1 MKILLVNPPIPAA
14 WYNDEFYL
22 PSSLL
27 YLGAQLQ
34 RNGEDVEILDLK
46 TVKNS
51 QEDLSEKFYDKI
63 LLDTILKFDP
73 EIIGFG
79 CLFSGNFPDVL
90 RLSKLCKKNFRDIPI
105 IAGGIHFTI
114 YAKEILENCPSIDW
128 IALGEA
134 EETIVKI
141 VDKIKRKDND
151 FSDIQR
157 FGFRKNKKII
167 ITPGKHYISDPDTI
181 PFPAYDLV
189 DLKDYYTDTSFWHNS
204 KGMPI
209 NTSIPII
216 TSRSCPNQCPFC
228 SMYMAMGPKW
238 RARSPQ
244 NVVDEIEFLYNKYG
258 HRHFSIMDDNFSL
271 VKSRVIEICDL
282 IKKRGL
288 DLQFE
293 TPNGLSLKTLD
304 REVIDAMVSAGLVR
318 VSLAIESGSDYIRN
332 VVMRKNLAREKI
344 FKVTKIIKEHKSIF
358 TNAFFIIGMPEE
370 TQETLMDTYNMMKEI
385 DVDKV
390 HLMNIVPFPST
401 RVYAQALRDNLLVDL
416 DPKNIYKADDLY
428 FKNYDRFFIKPYE
441 LELTDLREF
450 RVKCTE
456 LINRKNSKV
465 KIKEKS

>member
-1 MKILLVNPPIPAA
+1 MKILLVNPPMPVA

-34 RNGEDVEILDLK
+34 KNGEDVKILDLK
-46 TVKNS
+46 AIKIS
-51 QEDLSEKFYDKI
+51 QDGTAKKFYDKT
-63 LLDTILKFDP
+63 LLDTISEFGPDL
-73 EIIGFG
+73 IGFG
-79 CLFSGNFPDVL
+79 CLFSGNFPDVIK
-90 RLSKLCKKNFRDIPI
+90 LSKLCKETFGNIPI
-105 IAGGIHFTI
+105 LAGGIHFTI
-114 YAKEILENCPSIDW
+114 YAAEILENCPSIDW

-134 EETIVKI
+134 EETIVKL
-141 VDKIKRKDND
+141 VNKVKRKDND
-151 FSDIQR
+151 FSDIER
-157 FGFRKNKKII
+157 FAYRKNGKVVIN
-167 ITPGKHYISDPDTI
+167 PGEHYIADPDII
-181 PFPAYDLV
+181 PFPAYNLI
-189 DLKDYYTDTSFWHNS
+189 DLKDYYTDTSFWHNP
-204 KGMPI
+204 KKLPI

-244 NVVDEIEFLYNKYG
+244 NVVDEIEFLYNEYG

-271 VKSRVIEICDL
+271 VKSRVIEMCNL
-282 IKKRGL
+282 IKKKGL
-288 DLQFE
+288 NLQFE

-304 REVIDAMVSAGLVR
+304 KEVIDAMVSAGLVR

-332 VVMRKNLAREKI
+332 TVMRKNLNREKI
-344 FKVTKIIKEHKSIF
+344 FEVTKIIKEHKSIF

-370 TQETLMDTYNMMKEI
+370 TRETLMDTYNMMKEI

-401 RVYAQALRDNLLVDL
+401 RVYEQAFRDNLLVDL

-441 LELTDLREF
+441 LELTDLSEF

-456 LINRKNSKV
+456 LMNQKNSKV
-465 KIKEKS
+465 KSQRG

>member
-1 MKILLVNPPIPAA
+1 MKILLVNPPMPVA

-34 RNGEDVEILDLK
+34 KNGEDVRVLDLK
-46 TVKNS
+46 AIKIPQGDS
-51 QEDLSEKFYDKI
+51 PEKFYDKI
-63 LLDTILKFDP
+63 LLETILEFGPKL
-73 EIIGFG
+73 IGFG
-79 CLFSGNFPDVL
+79 CLFSGNFPDAL
-90 RLSKLCKKNFRDIPI
+90 RLSKLCKKNFGDIPVV
-105 IAGGIHFTI
+105 AGGIHFTI
-114 YAKEILENCPSIDW
+114 YAKEILENCSSIDW

-134 EETIVKI
+134 EETIVQL
-141 VDKIKRKDND
+141 VNKIKKRDYD
-151 FSDIQR
+151 FSEIQR
-157 FGFRKNKKII
+157 VAYRKNGKVVIN
-167 ITPGKHYISDPDTI
+167 PGENYISDPDVI

-189 DLKDYYTDTSFWHNS
+189 NLKDYYTDTSFWHNP
-204 KGMPI
+204 KNMPI

-244 NVVDEIEFLYNKYG
+244 NVVDEIEFLYNKYD

-271 VKSRVIEICDL
+271 VKSRVIEICAL

-304 REVIDAMVSAGLVR
+304 KEVIDAMVSAGLVR

-332 VVMRKNLAREKI
+332 TVMRKNLDREKI
-344 FKVTKIIKEHKSIF
+344 FEVTKMIKEHKSIF

-385 DVDKV
+385 DVDKI

-401 RVYAQALRDNLLVDL
+401 RVYEQALRDNLLVDL
-416 DPKNIYKADDLY
+416 DPKSIYQADDLY

-441 LELTDLREF
+441 LELADLSEF
-450 RVKCTE
+450 RVKCAE
-456 LINRKNSKV
+456 LMNRKNSK
-465 KIKEKS
+465 IRS